1 MQQQIPRKVALELA
15 LTGEP
20 ISAAQGK
27 ELGLVN
33 RVAPAG
39 TALDVALEIAE
50 TIAANAPLSVR
61 ESKAMIYRTANLPD
75 WETAAWDANNEALKI
90 VFTSEDA
97 KEGPTAFA
105 EKRQPVWKGR

>member
-1 MQQQIPRKVALELA
+1 
-15 LTGEP
+15 
-20 ISAAQGK
+20 
-27 ELGLVN
+27 
-33 RVAPAG
+33 
-39 TALDVALEIAE
+39 
-50 TIAANAPLSVR
+50 
-61 ESKAMIYRTANLPD
+61 MIYRTANLPD